1 MISLGRP
8 TFEIV
13 TPATVE
19 DRRLVSVDT
28 IRTLTGLPET
38 GAGAITDDALGLL
51 IDAELARMAKSC
63 RLATS
68 RATAPTLALEEVRA
82 TWLPATMRASDW
94 VPSSSWSSEPS
105 QILLPWRA
113 PIVSIEV
120 SEGETELVEY
130 TDFRLLDG
138 GILERVGAC
147 WGAGGA
153 IVVDYSAGWMPM
165 VDYPDTQEG
174 EPMPADLV
182 ALLGDQVRM
191 AADRRDIDLNL
202 RSEDVPDVW
211 SGTYNVAGGSAV
223 DTGGLMRPLYDALDP
238 YRKPPSFA

>member
-13 TPATVE
+13 EPATAE
-19 DRRLVSVDT
+19 SRRLVSVDT

-38 GAGAITDDALGLL
+38 GTGSITDEALGLL
-51 IDAELARMAKSC
+51 IDAELARMARSC

-82 TWLPATMRASDW
+82 TWLPVTTRVNDW
-94 VPSSSWSSEPS
+94 VPSVNWSSEPS

-113 PIVSIEV
+113 PIVSIDV
-120 SEGETELVEY
+120 SEGETELVEH

-138 GILERVGAC
+138 GMLERVGAR
-147 WGAGGA
+147 WGASGT
-153 IVVDYSAGWMPM
+153 IVVDYSAGWVPM

-202 RSEDVPDVW
+202 RSEDVAGVW
-211 SGTYNVAGGSAV
+211 SGTYNVAGGSALAES
-223 DTGGLMRPLYDALDP
+223 GLLLPLHDALSP
-238 YRKPPSFA
+238 YRAPPPV